1 MDLKQLDYF
10 VHVAELG
17 SFSKAAS
24 LLDTAQ
30 SALSHKVRQLEV
42 ELKQTL
48 LHRNG
53 RGVTPTEA
61 GKRLLV
67 HARGILMQVA
77 RTHDQLAELGESPS
91 GHVTVGLPATMGKL
105 LTLPLI
111 RAFRAGFPNATVGI
125 MEGLSASIVE
135 WVSTGRV
142 DIGMVFNP
150 APSPAIEITPVH
162 EEPMYLVSRLP
173 AHGARTLPL
182 KELPNHPLI
191 IPSRPNANRM
201 RIEAQLAYFGLKP
214 SIAFE
219 VDGIASLLD
228 MVREGY
234 GSAVLPITSLRAYG
248 LEKAFAARA
257 IVSPRLLIQISLVIS
272 AQRPT
277 IPLGKEALAL
287 IRRTAAEVL
296 AVKPAERAA
305 GR

>member
-17 SFSKAAS
+17 SFSKAAA
-24 LLDTAQ
+24 LLSTAQ

-53 RGVTPTEA
+53 RGVTPTDA

-77 RTHDQLAELGESPS
+77 RTHDQLAELGETPS
-91 GHVTVGLPATMGKL
+91 GHAIVALPASMARL
-105 LTLPLI
+105 LTLPVV
-111 RAFRAGFPNATVGI
+111 RAFRAAFPNASLGI
-125 MEGLSASIVE
+125 MEGLSASIVD
-135 WVSTGRV
+135 WVTTGRA

-150 APSPAIEITPVH
+150 APGPSIEILPVY
-162 EEPMYLVSRLP
+162 EEPMFLVGP
-173 AHGARTLPL
+173 PTARTARVLPL
-182 KELPNHPLI
+182 KELPRYPLI

-214 SIAFE
+214 TIAFE
-219 VDGIASLLD
+219 VDGIASVLD

-234 GSAVLPITSLRAYG
+234 GNAVLPLTSMRAFG
-248 LEKAFAARA
+248 LEKAFATRA
-257 IVSPRLLIQISLVIS
+257 IVSPRLLIQISLIIS
-272 AQRPT
+272 SQRLT
-277 IPLGKEALAL
+277 TPLTKQALAL
-287 IRRTAAEVL
+287 VRATAIQVL
-296 AVKPAERAA
+296 AVKSD
-305 GR
+305 

>member
-24 LLDTAQ
+24 LLSIAQ

-91 GHVTVGLPATMGKL
+91 GHLTVGLPVTMAKL
-105 LTLPLI
+105 LTLPLVKS
-111 RAFRAGFPNATVGI
+111 FRASFPNATIGI
-125 MEGLSASIVE
+125 MEGLSASIGE
-135 WVSTGRV
+135 WISTGRV

-150 APSPAIEITPVH
+150 APSPAVEITPVH
-162 EEPMYLVSRLP
+162 EEPMYLVNPPSASTVRL
-173 AHGARTLPL
+173 LPL
-182 KELPNHPLI
+182 KELPNYPLI

-214 SIAFE
+214 TIAFE
-219 VDGIASLLD
+219 VDGIASILD

-248 LEKAFAARA
+248 LEKAFATRA
-257 IVSPRLLIQISLVIS
+257 IVSPRLLIQISLITS
-272 AQRPT
+272 AQRLT
-277 IPLGKEALAL
+277 TPLTKQALAL
-287 IRRTAAEVL
+287 IRSTAIQVFTP
-296 AVKPAERAA
+296 KPD
-305 GR
+305 

>member
-24 LLDTAQ
+24 LLSIAQ

-53 RGVTPTEA
+53 RGVTPTDA

-91 GHVTVGLPATMGKL
+91 GHLTVGVPVTMAKL
-105 LTLPLI
+105 LTLPMI
-111 RAFRAGFPNATVGI
+111 KAFRAGFPNATIGI
-125 MEGLSASIVE
+125 MEGLSASIAE
-135 WVSTGRV
+135 WISTGRV

-150 APSPAIEITPVH
+150 APSPSIEITPVH
-162 EEPMYLVSRLP
+162 EEPMYLVSPRSASTARL
-173 AHGARTLPL
+173 LPL

-191 IPSRPNANRM
+191 VPSRPNANRM

-219 VDGIASLLD
+219 VDGIASILD

-234 GSAVLPITSLRAYG
+234 GSAVLPMTSLRAYG
-248 LEKAFAARA
+248 LEKAFAMRP

-272 AQRPT
+272 AQRLT
-277 IPLGKEALAL
+277 TPLTKQALAA
-287 IRRTAAEVL
+287 IRATAIQVL
-296 AVKPAERAA
+296 AAKSDA
-305 GR
+305 

>member
-24 LLDTAQ
+24 LLSIAQ

-53 RGVTPTEA
+53 RGVTPTDA
-61 GKRLLV
+61 GRRLLV

-77 RTHDQLAELGESPS
+77 RTRDQLAELGESPS
-91 GHVTVGLPATMGKL
+91 GRIAVGLPATMCKL
-105 LTLPLI
+105 LTLPLVKG
-111 RAFRAGFPNATVGI
+111 FRAGFPNASIGI

-135 WVSTGRV
+135 WITTGRV

-150 APSPAIEITPVH
+150 APSPSIEITPVH

-173 AHGARTLPL
+173 ASGARTLPL
-182 KELPNHPLI
+182 KDLPNHPLI

-201 RIEAQLAYFGLKP
+201 RIEAQLAYLGLKP

-228 MVREGY
+228 MVAAGY

-248 LEKAFAARA
+248 LEKTFAARA

-277 IPLGKEALAL
+277 TPLSKQALAL
-287 IRRTAAEVL
+287 IRRTAIQVL
-296 AVKPAERAA
+296 ATRPTERAA
-305 GR
+305 ER

>member
-24 LLDTAQ
+24 LLSIAQ

-53 RGVTPTEA
+53 RGVTPTDA
-61 GKRLLV
+61 GTRLLV

-91 GHVTVGLPATMGKL
+91 GHVTVGLPATMAKL
-105 LTLPLI
+105 LTLPMI
-111 RAFRAGFPNATVGI
+111 KAFRAGFPNASIGI
-125 MEGLSASIVE
+125 MEGLSANIVE
-135 WVSTGRV
+135 WISTGRV

-150 APSPAIEITPVH
+150 AASPSVEITPVH
-162 EEPMYLVSRLP
+162 EEPMYLISPFP
-173 AHGARTLPL
+173 ASTARVLPL

-191 IPSRPNANRM
+191 VPSRPNANRM

-219 VDGIASLLD
+219 VDGIASILD

-234 GSAVLPITSLRAYG
+234 GSACLPITSLRAYG

-272 AQRPT
+272 AQRLT
-277 IPLGKEALAL
+277 TPLTKQALAL
-287 IRRTAAEVL
+287 IRATAVQVL
-296 AVKPAERAA
+296 ASKPD
-305 GR
+305 

>member
-24 LLDTAQ
+24 LLSIAQ

-53 RGVTPTEA
+53 RGVTPTDA

-91 GHVTVGLPATMGKL
+91 GHVTVGLPATMAKL
-105 LTLPLI
+105 LTVPLI
-111 RAFRAGFPNATVGI
+111 RAFRAGFPNASIGL
-125 MEGLSASIVE
+125 MEGLSANISE
-135 WVSTGRV
+135 WISTGRA

-150 APSPAIEITPVH
+150 AASPAIEITPVH
-162 EEPMYLVSRLP
+162 EEPMYLVSPKP
-173 AHGARTLPL
+173 ASTSRVLPL
-182 KELPNHPLI
+182 KELPNYPLI

-219 VDGIASLLD
+219 VDGVASVLD

-234 GSAVLPITSLRAYG
+234 GNAVLPLTSMRAYG

-257 IVSPRLLIQISLVIS
+257 IVSPRLLIQISLIIS
-272 AQRPT
+272 SQRLT
-277 IPLGKEALAL
+277 TPLTKQALAL
-287 IRRTAAEVL
+287 VRATATQVFST
-296 AVKPAERAA
+296 KSD
-305 GR
+305 

>member
-17 SFSKAAS
+17 SFSKASA
-24 LLDTAQ
+24 LLSIAQ

-42 ELKQTL
+42 ELKQSL

-53 RGVTPTEA
+53 RGVTPTDA

-91 GHVTVGLPATMGKL
+91 GHITVGLPVTMAKL
-105 LTLPLI
+105 LTLPLV
-111 RAFRAGFPNATVGI
+111 RSFRAGFPNASIGI

-135 WVSTGRV
+135 WLSDGRV

-150 APSPAIEITPVH
+150 APSPSIEITPVH
-162 EEPMYLVSRLP
+162 EEPMYLVSRPAAGSARLP
-173 AHGARTLPL
+173 PL
-182 KELPNHPLI
+182 KLKDLPNYPLI
-191 IPSRPNANRM
+191 IPSRPNSNRM

-219 VDGIASLLD
+219 IDGIASILE

-234 GSAVLPITSLRAYG
+234 GSAVLPVTSLRAYG
-248 LEKAFAARA
+248 LEKEFAAQP

-272 AQRPT
+272 AQRLT
-277 IPLGKEALAL
+277 TPLIKQALGL
-287 IRRTAAEVL
+287 IRATAIQGL
-296 AVKPAERAA
+296 AAKQ
-305 GR
+305 G

>member
-1 MDLKQLDYF
+1 VDLKQLDYF

-24 LLDTAQ
+24 LLSIAQ

-42 ELKQTL
+42 ELKQSL

-53 RGVTPTEA
+53 RGVTPTDA

-91 GHVTVGLPATMGKL
+91 GHVTVGLPATMGRL
-105 LTLPLI
+105 LTVPLVKS
-111 RAFRAGFPNATVGI
+111 FRAGFPNASIGI
-125 MEGLSASIVE
+125 MEGLSASIAE
-135 WVSTGRV
+135 WISTGRV
-142 DIGMVFNP
+142 DVGMVFNP

-162 EEPMYLVSRLP
+162 EEPMYLISRLP
-173 AHGARTLPL
+173 ASTARLLPL
-182 KELPNHPLI
+182 KELPNYPLI

-219 VDGIASLLD
+219 VDGIASVLD

-234 GSAVLPITSLRAYG
+234 GSAVLPLTSLRAYG

-257 IVSPRLLIQISLVIS
+257 IVSPRLMIQISLVIS
-272 AQRPT
+272 GQRPT
-277 IPLGKEALAL
+277 TPLTKQALAL
-287 IRRTAAEVL
+287 IRVTAIKVF
-296 AVKPAERAA
+296 KPD
-305 GR
+305 

>member
-24 LLDTAQ
+24 LLDIAQ

-91 GHVTVGLPATMGKL
+91 GHLTIGLPATMGKL
-105 LTLPLI
+105 LTLPLV
-111 RAFRAGFPNATVGI
+111 RNFRAGFPNATIGI

-150 APSPAIEITPVH
+150 APSPSIEITPVH
-162 EEPMYLVSRLP
+162 EEPMYLISRLP
-173 AHGARTLPL
+173 ARGTRNLPL
-182 KELPNHPLI
+182 KDLPNHPLI

-201 RIEAQLAYFGLKP
+201 RIEAQLAYLGLKP

-219 VDGIASLLD
+219 VDGTASLFD

-248 LEKAFAARA
+248 LEKAFAVRA
-257 IVSPRLLIQISLVIS
+257 IVSPRLLIQISLVVS

-277 IPLGKEALAL
+277 TPLAKEALAL
-287 IRRTAAEVL
+287 IRRVALQVL
-296 AVKPAERAA
+296 AARPAERAA

>member
-17 SFSKAAS
+17 SFSKASS
-24 LLDTAQ
+24 LLSIAQ

-53 RGVTPTEA
+53 RGVTPTDA

-91 GHVTVGLPATMGKL
+91 GHVTVGLPATMAKL
-105 LTLPLI
+105 LNLPLVK
-111 RAFRAGFPNATVGI
+111 AFRAGFPNATFGM

-135 WVSTGRV
+135 WISTGRV
-142 DIGMVFNP
+142 DVGMVFNP

-162 EEPMYLVSRLP
+162 EEPMYLISPASAKTVRL
-173 AHGARTLPL
+173 LPL

-214 SIAFE
+214 TIAFE
-219 VDGIASLLD
+219 VDGVASVLE

-234 GSAVLPITSLRAYG
+234 GSAVLPLTSLRAYG

-272 AQRPT
+272 AQRLT
-277 IPLGKEALAL
+277 TPLTKQALAL
-287 IRRTAAEVL
+287 IRATAAQVL
-296 AVKPAERAA
+296 APMPA
-305 GR
+305 

>member
-1 MDLKQLDYF
+1 
-10 VHVAELG
+10 VAELG

-24 LLDTAQ
+24 LLSIAQ

-53 RGVTPTEA
+53 RGVTPTDA

-91 GHVTVGLPATMGKL
+91 GHLTVGLPVTMAKL
-105 LTLPLI
+105 LTLPMI
-111 RAFRAGFPNATVGI
+111 KAFRAGFPNATIGI

-135 WVSTGRV
+135 WISTGRV

-150 APSPAIEITPVH
+150 APSPSIEITPVH
-162 EEPMYLVSRLP
+162 EEPMYLVSPRSASTTRL
-173 AHGARTLPL
+173 LPL

-191 IPSRPNANRM
+191 VPSRPNANRM

-219 VDGIASLLD
+219 VDGIASILD

-248 LEKAFAARA
+248 LEKTFAMRA

-272 AQRPT
+272 AQRLT
-277 IPLGKEALAL
+277 TPLTKQALAL
-287 IRRTAAEVL
+287 IRATAIQVL
-296 AVKPAERAA
+296 VAKPDA
-305 GR
+305 

>member
-17 SFSKAAS
+17 SFSKASS
-24 LLDTAQ
+24 LLSIAQ

-53 RGVTPTEA
+53 RGVTPTDA

-91 GHVTVGLPATMGKL
+91 GHLTVGLPVTMAKL

-111 RAFRAGFPNATVGI
+111 RSFRAGFPNASIGI

-135 WVSTGRV
+135 WISTGRV

-150 APSPAIEITPVH
+150 APSPSIEITPVH
-162 EEPMYLVSRLP
+162 EEPMYLVSRL
-173 AHGARTLPL
+173 AAGAARLAPLKL
-182 KELPNHPLI
+182 KELPNYPLI

-219 VDGIASLLD
+219 IDGIASILE
-228 MVREGY
+228 MVREGF
-234 GSAVLPITSLRAYG
+234 GSAALPVTSLRAYG
-248 LEKAFAARA
+248 LEKAFAMRP

-272 AQRPT
+272 AQRLT
-277 IPLGKEALAL
+277 TPLTKQALAL
-287 IRRTAAEVL
+287 IRATAIQGL
-296 AVKPAERAA
+296 AAKRA
-305 GR
+305 